1 MAPTPKVVA
10 GGAAGALSIILVY
23 TVGLFGLDVPPE
35 VASSVT
41 VLISFAAAY
50 LKA

>member
-10 GGAAGALSIILVY
+10 GGTAGAFSIILVY
-23 TVGLFGLDVPPE
+23 TVGLLGLDMPPE